1 MKIILAGNP
10 NVGKSALFNR
20 LTGADVLI
28 SNYAGTTVEYT
39 QGELYLGEV
48 KVPIIDSP
56 GSYSLDA
63 TNKAEEVTRDMVKE
77 ADTIINVIDSTNLE
91 RNLYFTLQLLAQRKK
106 TVIALNMWD
115 ETAHKGIHIDAQKL
129 HKILGVPV
137 IPVCAITAEGIKK
150 LVDAVPNAKVS
161 PYHSDNYWKNIGEI
175 IQQVQTLT
183 HKHHTFKEILEEITI
198 HPISG
203 IPFALAVL
211 GFSLFTVRGIAETLI
226 STLFDP
232 FFEKIYTPLIMKAV
246 PLIHNP
252 LLSQILMG
260 NIPADGSSLMDS
272 LGLLTTGVY
281 IPVAEVFPYLMSFYV
296 VLGILEDI
304 GYLPRLAVIMDA
316 MMHKIGLHGTSFI
329 SFILGM
335 GCNIPGVLSTRI
347 LESKKERFLTATLL
361 AISIPCMAQLSMV
374 VGVLGKR
381 GMQFVAL
388 VFLILFIIW
397 AALGIILNKLIRG
410 ESPEIMLEIP
420 PYRKININFF
430 FKKLWFRLT
439 HFIKEALPLV
449 VLGIIFTNIF
459 YSLGIIAKLG
469 IIFRPIVVHLWGLTE
484 TSVIPLMIGILR
496 KDIAIG
502 MLAPLLLTTKQLVIA
517 CVILTVYFPCMASF
531 IILFKELGL
540 KDLIKSTLLMILVAI
555 GIGTILNIVLFRI

>member
-1 MKIILAGNP
+1 MKIVLAGNP

-20 LTGADVLI
+20 LTGADVI
-28 SNYAGTTVEYT
+28 VSNYAGTTVEFT

-63 TNKAEEVTRDMVKE
+63 TNKAEEVTRDMIKE

-91 RNLYFTLQLLAQRKK
+91 RNLFFTMQLLAQKRNV
-106 TVIALNMWD
+106 VIALNMWD

-129 HKILGVPV
+129 HTILGVPV

-150 LVDAVPNAKVS
+150 LVESIPRAKVS
-161 PYHSDNYWKNIGEI
+161 SYHSDNYWKSIGEI

-183 HKHHTFKEILEEITI
+183 HRHHTFKDILEEITI

-211 GFSLFTVRGIAETLI
+211 ALSLFTVRGIAESII
-226 STLFDP
+226 SMVFDP
-232 FFEKIYTPLIMKAV
+232 FFEKIYTPLILKLA
-246 PLIHNP
+246 PSIQNP

-260 NIPADGSSLMDS
+260 NIPTDGSKLMDS

-281 IPVAEVFPYLMSFYV
+281 IPIAEVFPYLISFYI

-316 MMHKIGLHGTSFI
+316 LMHKIGLHGTSFI

-381 GMQFVAL
+381 GMQYVAL
-388 VFLILFIIW
+388 VFFILFVIW
-397 AALGIILNKLIRG
+397 MVLGMILNKCIKG

-420 PYRKININFF
+420 PYRRINVNFF
-430 FKKLWFRLT
+430 LKKLWYRLA

-449 VLGIIFTNIF
+449 IIGIVFTNVL
-459 YSLGIIAKLG
+459 YSLGIITKLG
-469 IIFRPIVVHLWGLTE
+469 VVFRPVVVHLWGLTDK
-484 TSVIPLMIGILR
+484 SVIPLMIGILR

-502 MLAPLLLTTKQLVIA
+502 MLAPLLLTTKQLIIA

-540 KDLIKSTLLMILVAI
+540 KDLIKSTLLMALVAI
-555 GIGTILNIVLFRI
+555 TIGTILNIVLFRI